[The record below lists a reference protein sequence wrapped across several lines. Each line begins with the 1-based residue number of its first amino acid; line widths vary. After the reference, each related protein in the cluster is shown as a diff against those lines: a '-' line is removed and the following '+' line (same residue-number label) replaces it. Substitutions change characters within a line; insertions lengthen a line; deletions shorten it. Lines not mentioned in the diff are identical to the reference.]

1 MKPEL
6 IISNFQFDSQAL
18 KRQTGG
24 WSFSCLVYWK
34 SLGTSFPGTT
44 KEVLLKDLP
53 QNFSQPIDTVSISV

>member
-44 KEVLLKDLP
+44 NEVLLKDLP